1 VVETLEGPYS
11 GKALMDYF
19 EKKARQA
26 YFSQDVY
33 ATDIFYYLWCAPD
46 SPLFGKDKM
55 STFEHCLIADPTT
68 HAERYNAYY
77 SLSKQEEYADLILK
91 EFGID
96 PQTGHIVNG
105 HVPVKVKKGE
115 KPIRA
120 HGKVFVI
127 DGGISKA
134 YHSKT
139 GIAGYTLIFNSHH
152 LALAE
157 HHDFV
162 RGGDNTPSIEVVE
175 YMHHRLR
182 VAETDNG
189 AALRSQIRD
198 LLELVEAYKSGV
210 IKEHQL
216 ETDLSYTTLP

>member
-1 VVETLEGPYS
+1 MYRGRFAPTPSGP
-11 GKALMDYF
+11 LH
-19 EKKARQA
+19 
-26 YFSQDVY
+26 
-33 ATDIFYYLWCAPD
+33 
-46 SPLFGKDKM
+46 FG
-55 STFEHCLIADPTT
+55 SLIAALGSFLRARSQGGAWLLRIEDIDETRSRP
-68 HAERYNAYY
+68 
-77 SLSKQEEYADLILK
+77 EYADLILK

-189 AALRSQIRD
+189 DALKSQIRD